1 MESPSNSEA
10 VAIAVGFH
18 AGASADGPALGTIS
32 VAGPIVRVTRPRYP
46 EIAAALKEAGEDL
59 AAIWPLR
66 RRQARP
72 LGVESAGP
80 GRSE

>member
-46 EIAAALKEAGEDL
+46 EIAAALKAAGEDL
-59 AAIWPLR
+59 AAFWPLR
-66 RRQARP
+66 RRQAHP
-72 LGVESAGP
+72 LGVESVGP
-80 GRSE
+80 GRLE